1 MNDLFMNRLNVAENN
16 KQTYDNF
23 KILNASDLV
32 QVDLVEVEIEVIEFR
47 LSDMIN

>member
-1 MNDLFMNRLNVAENN
+1 MNRLNVAENN

-23 KILNASDLV
+23 KLLNVSDLD
-32 QVDLVEVEIEVIEFR
+32 QVDLVQAEIEVIEFL

>member
-1 MNDLFMNRLNVAENN
+1 MNRLSVAENN

-23 KILNASDLV
+23 KILNVSDLV
-32 QVDLVEVEIEVIEFR
+32 QVDLVEVEIEVIEFL